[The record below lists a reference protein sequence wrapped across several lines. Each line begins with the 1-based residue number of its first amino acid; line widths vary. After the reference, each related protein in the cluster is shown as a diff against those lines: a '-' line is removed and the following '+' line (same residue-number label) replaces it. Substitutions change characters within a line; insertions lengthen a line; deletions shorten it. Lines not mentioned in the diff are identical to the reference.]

1 MLSPLDNQKGICPIE
16 CPHRSIYCHSTC
28 ERYLKFRKE
37 RAEISKAEQREVLL
51 NGHVISAMDN
61 FKKGK

>member
-1 MLSPLDNQKGICPIE
+1 MLYPSKKPRIICPLDCPK
-16 CPHRSIYCHSTC
+16 RNIYCHSTC